1 MKIISVILAVLL
13 ITTFFPVNCIAIE
26 YNIKNNDMQYESI
39 SQDEKQKKLNQ
50 LIKISQQTNISEEKI
65 FKLSYMCYEI
75 TDGGEN
81 LTFKSEVLEI
91 FQNISDKLNKYYW
104 TYFEN
109 IDFNEIKTFYLLKKD
124 ESEKI
129 DCDLVDLARST
140 NSFNVASEILSMK
153 DGIRYAFYLLE
164 NENIEIKELA
174 QNKLLAIAPC
184 IEIAEVFNEYDYAI
198 KPEKVSNEFAIQF
211 ANKLIKNSKIR
222 NDIAY
227 FYFFVMPG
235 FEEVRKI
242 GISNIL
248 NLIENEDLDYID
260 IEDIAIF
267 VLNDVQSDEAMK
279 IAKHLIIYQGDKID
293 EDIIIHLISTPHN
306 EVNALFYNLLLN
318 LID

>member
-1 MKIISVILAVLL
+1 MKIISVILVVLL
-13 ITTFFPVNCIAIE
+13 ITTIFPVNCIASE

-39 SQDEKQKKLNQ
+39 SQDEKQKKINQ
-50 LIKISQQTNISEEKI
+50 LIKISQQNNISEEKI

-75 TDGGEN
+75 TDGGKD

-109 IDFNEIKTFYLLKKD
+109 IDFNEIKTFYLLKID
-124 ESEKI
+124 ESDKI
-129 DCDLVDLARST
+129 DWDLVELARST

-153 DGIRYAFYLLE
+153 DGIKYAFYLLE

-222 NDIAY
+222 NDLAY

-248 NLIENEDLDYID
+248 NLIENEDLEYIE
-260 IEDIAIF
+260 IENIAIF

-279 IAKHLIIYQGDKID
+279 IAKHLIVYQGDKID

-306 EVNALFYNLLLN
+306 DVNALFYNLLLN